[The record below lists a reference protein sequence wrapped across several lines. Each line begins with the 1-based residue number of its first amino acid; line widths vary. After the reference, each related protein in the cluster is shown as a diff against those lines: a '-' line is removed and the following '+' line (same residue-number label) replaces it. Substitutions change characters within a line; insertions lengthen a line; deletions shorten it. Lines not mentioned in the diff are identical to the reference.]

1 MRVGGRTHEAHD
13 RLQRITLRLMR
24 ACLLLLLACV
34 LWAPLALQ
42 AAPLAPSPPLRDYA
56 IDLWTSRDGLP
67 HNSIRDIAQTADGY
81 LWFATWEGLV
91 RYNGLEFTTFDR
103 STRPALADNGIGGLY
118 VDPNGALWLSD
129 SRGNVSRYAPDGK
142 LRIWPRPDDV
152 PEVLIPAMA
161 MDHRGNL
168 WMLFEG
174 RGLAY
179 LTPDGRTVYEAPAAD
194 SPLRT
199 AYSRMVIDAQ
209 DRIWIGSNDG
219 LVIREPDGRVHAVS
233 EDFGLPPG
241 LAWPYMAPDGTL
253 WVVAQDRLY
262 RRQGD
267 TLVMVHELPGAG
279 RLTTLL
285 QDRHGDLW
293 IGTESIGVLRA
304 GRHGIETLSSGL
316 PLPRGRITSLKEDA
330 EGSIWV
336 GANGGLFRLRETL
349 FTNTTARD
357 GLGSDYVRA
366 VLQDVGGELWVGH
379 STGLDRIGRDRA
391 IQHIDLPTSTG
402 KPPSVLSLAQH
413 ADGALWIGTAND
425 GLYRQAADG
434 ATQRYGPAQGLAA
447 GTVRGI
453 SIGSDGV
460 VWLAT
465 QRGLARVDQ
474 DRVVTPPGVPA
485 TLTTAVY
492 SEPGAVWVG
501 TLEGVLVLRGDKL
514 EAIPLEA
521 RGGGRTVFG
530 FTRIGDAMWISSD
543 RGLYRYR
550 DGKLARVGL
559 EQGVPVDAVFQ
570 LVPDRAGHLW
580 ITSNRGVL
588 RTDGPSIE
596 RVADGLQPRVAM
608 TLYNEMDG
616 MANSQ
621 ANGSSGPTAVVRD
634 DGTLWVATAGGVATV
649 DPTRLQWFRERPSPP
664 VVIDEVEQD
673 GLPLSWRDARS
684 LSLEGGHRLS
694 VSYVGLSYLLPER
707 TEYRTR
713 LDGLDTDW
721 VNRGRQRSVEFI
733 RLPPGSYTLHVAAAH
748 PDGPWSNREAV
759 LHFTI
764 QPLLWQRHSVQLAA
778 LLMLGV
784 LLFWLYRYRTHRY
797 RTRAIRLAGLV
808 DERTRDLQVQA
819 QQLRDAN
826 QEKTGLLHQLRL
838 QSEAFERQAREDVLT
853 GLPNRRA
860 LDERLEQEIARAR
873 RSAQPLCMA
882 MLDVDHFK
890 KVNDQYSHG
899 VGDVVLKQVG
909 SLLVGHARDA
919 DMAARSGGE
928 EFCLVFV
935 DTSLEQAAQ
944 ACARLHALFHAQAGW
959 GGIATLQISF
969 SAGLVQLEG
978 TDVSPASLYQRADRL
993 LYRAKRNG
1001 RDRTE
1006 HD

>member
-1 MRVGGRTHEAHD
+1 MHYGVSRMTRWLPRMCVFA
-13 RLQRITLRLMR
+13 LL
-24 ACLLLLLACV
+24 ACALLLLPAVLLA
-34 LWAPLALQ
+34 ATP
-42 AAPLAPSPPLRDYA
+42 APSPPLHDYA

-103 STRPALADNGIGGLY
+103 GTRPALPDNGIGGLH
-118 VDPNGALWLSD
+118 VDPSGALWLSD
-129 SRGNVSRYAPDGK
+129 SRGNVSRYTADGK
-142 LRIWPRPDDV
+142 LKVWPRPDHV
-152 PEVLIPAMA
+152 PEVLLPAMA
-161 MDHRGNL
+161 MDHRGRL

-199 AYSRMVIDAQ
+199 AYSRMLVDAR
-209 DRIWIGSNDG
+209 DRIWVGSNEG
-219 LVIREPDGRVHAVS
+219 LVIRDPDGAMHAAS
-233 EDFGLPPG
+233 KEFGLPPG
-241 LAWPYMAPDGTL
+241 YAWPYLAADGTL
-253 WVVAQDRLY
+253 WVVAQDNLY
-262 RRQGD
+262 RLEGD
-267 TLVMVHELPGAG
+267 QLVLVHTLPGAG
-279 RLTTLL
+279 RVTALL

-293 IGTESIGVLRA
+293 IGTESVGVLRA
-304 GRHGIETLSSGL
+304 GHLGIESLSSGL

-366 VLQDVGGELWVGH
+366 VLQDVGGDLWVGH
-379 STGLDRIGRDRA
+379 STGLDRIGPDRG

-402 KPPSVLSLAQH
+402 KPPSVLSLAQQR
-413 ADGALWIGTAND
+413 DGTLWIGTAND
-425 GLYRQAADG
+425 GLYRRTSSG
-434 ATQRYGPAQGLAA
+434 AVQRYGPEQGLAA

-453 SIGSDGV
+453 SIGPDGV
-460 VWLAT
+460 VWLAS
-465 QRGLARVDQ
+465 QLGLARVQ
-474 DRVVTPPGVPA
+474 GGRVIAPPVAGLPA
-485 TLTTAVY
+485 ALTTAVY
-492 SEPGAVWVG
+492 SEPGAVWLG
-501 TLEGVLVLRGDKL
+501 TLEGALVLRGEKV
-514 EAIPLEA
+514 ESIPLEA
-521 RGGGRTVFG
+521 LGGGRTVFG
-530 FTRIGDAMWISSD
+530 FTRIGDGMWISTD

-550 DGKLARVGL
+550 NGTLARVGL

-570 LVPDRAGHLW
+570 LIPDHDRHLW

-588 RTDGPSIE
+588 RTDLASLE
-596 RVADGLQPRVAM
+596 RVANGLQPRVAM
-608 TLYNEMDG
+608 VNYNEMDG

-649 DPTRLQWFRERPSPP
+649 DPRRLQWFRERPPPP
-664 VVIDEVEQD
+664 VVIDDVEQD
-673 GLPLSWRDARS
+673 GLPLPWRNHAS

-713 LDGLDTDW
+713 LEGLDSDW
-721 VNRGRQRSVEFI
+721 VKRDRQRSVEFI
-733 RLPPGSYTLHVAAAH
+733 RLPPGDYTLHVSAAH
-748 PDGPWSNREAV
+748 PDGPWSDREAV
-759 LHFTI
+759 LRFTI
-764 QPLLWQRHSVQLAA
+764 RPLPWQRHDLQAATLLALG
-778 LLMLGV
+778 LLMFGI
-784 LLFWLYRYRTHRY
+784 YRYRIHRY
-797 RTRAIRLAGLV
+797 RTRAIGLARLV
-808 DERTRDLQVQA
+808 NERTRDLQVQA

-826 QEKTGLLHQLRL
+826 REKTGLLHQLRL
-838 QSEAFERQAREDVLT
+838 QSETFERQAREDVLT

-860 LDERLEQEIARAR
+860 LDERLAQEIARAR
-873 RSAQPLCMA
+873 RSGQPLCMA

-899 VGDVVLKQVG
+899 IGDAVLKQVG
-909 SLLVGHARDA
+909 ALLVEHARSA

-928 EFCLVFV
+928 EFCLVFT
-935 DTSLEQAAQ
+935 DTPLPQAAK
-944 ACARLHALFHAQAGW
+944 ACARLRELFHAQAGW
-959 GGIATLQISF
+959 GGVASLRITF
-969 SAGLVQLEG
+969 SAGLVQLEPN
-978 TDVSPASLYQRADRL
+978 DISPASLYQRADRL
-993 LYRAKRNG
+993 LYRAKRQG